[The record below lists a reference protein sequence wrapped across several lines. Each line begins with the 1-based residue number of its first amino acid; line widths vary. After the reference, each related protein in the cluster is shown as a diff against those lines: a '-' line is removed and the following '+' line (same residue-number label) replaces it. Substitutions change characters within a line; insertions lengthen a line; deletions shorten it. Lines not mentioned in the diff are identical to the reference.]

1 MPYAYECS
9 KFDELCPDNKDAKEC
24 FWCFTRSIT
33 KGLFDTIAEE
43 DTDASAPL
51 SEDAY
56 AELVEAY
63 KNEQLD
69 EAINNCPKG
78 IVEHM
83 VFHYGYYRA
92 LRRVRDGDG
101 VMSLTDVLGEFDGVR
116 GDDEEAKEV
125 FHYHL
130 LLASVSFEM
139 NNSIHDYYTYQAKEG
154 FTPEDPP
161 KGKESKHY
169 CDVPDHENEV
179 LLHDG
184 LGGFYCEE
192 CDAETGYKGDA

>member
-1 MPYAYECS
+1 M
-9 KFDELCPDNKDAKEC
+9 
-24 FWCFTRSIT
+24 T
-33 KGLFDTIAEE
+33 KPEVIR
-43 DTDASAPL
+43 
-51 SEDAY
+51 
-56 AELVEAY
+56 
-63 KNEQLD
+63 
-69 EAINNCPKG
+69 EAIKCVPKV
-78 IVEHM
+78 IEEHM

-92 LRRVRDGDG
+92 LRRIRDGDC
-101 VMSLTDVLGEFDGVR
+101 VMSLTELLGEYDGVC
-116 GDDEEAKEV
+116 GDDDEAKSV
-125 FHYHL
+125 FNYHL
-130 LLASVSFEM
+130 LFESVSFEM
-139 NNSIHDYYTYQAKEG
+139 NDSIHDYHTYQAKEG